1 MLVLDAGLPP
11 AGATKTPMD
20 GRADLILVRTSA
32 VHDGDVRSALA
43 PEEIADGT
51 TVLASDARPLRCWGL
66 PASTPIGLD
75 LDEPFRLRLDLRAS
89 PFAYRSMSIDL
100 TVQDGRLD
108 TSVASGSPDL
118 TVRAD
123 WTAAV
128 GWLTQPGILFADA
141 FPSSVKI
148 DGEIALLSLF
158 EGAIWRATAELD
170 PMVARSLLQWS
181 QLWPAGPTRRTL
193 RAQLNDAPRMARPSR

>member
-1 MLVLDAGLPP
+1 MLDGDRPPTGATDAGVDRP
-11 AGATKTPMD
+11 
-20 GRADLILVRTSA
+20 ADLILVRTSA
-32 VHDGDVRSALA
+32 VHDGDVRGALA

-51 TVLASDARPLRCWGL
+51 AILAADARPLRCWGL

-75 LDEPFRLRLDLRAS
+75 LDEPCRLRLDLSAS

-100 TVQDGRLD
+100 TVQDRRLD

-128 GWLTQPGILFADA
+128 AWLTQPGILFADA
-141 FPSSVKI
+141 FPSTVKI

-170 PMVARSLLQWS
+170 PMVAHSLLRWS
-181 QLWPAGPTRRTL
+181 QLWPAGPTRRAL
-193 RAQLNDAPRMARPSR
+193 RAQLDDAARMARPSR